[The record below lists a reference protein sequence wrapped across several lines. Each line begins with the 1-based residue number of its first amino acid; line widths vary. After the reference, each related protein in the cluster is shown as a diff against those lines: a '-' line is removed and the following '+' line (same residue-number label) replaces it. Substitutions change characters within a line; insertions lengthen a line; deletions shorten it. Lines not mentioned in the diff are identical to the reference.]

1 MSANSPSANNTADSA
16 GIDGNL
22 AAAPADGSGVATS
35 VPPASCPHFAGYD
48 PLAVE
53 ELRDPHRSFRIARSE
68 HPVYYS
74 ERYGLWEVSRQAD
87 ILAVLG
93 DHENFSAAAALPM
106 ITPPAEVRDRMPEYP
121 WTGCVLV
128 LDEPEHRAPRALIQ
142 SPFTPRRVKAQ
153 GEGIRRKVD
162 ALLDPLARDGRV
174 EFIGEVAYPLAFGT
188 VNDVL
193 GLPAERFDLLERG
206 VHATLSLL
214 AGGLTDDEE
223 ILAAART
230 CADLYEFVYEFIE
243 ERRAHP
249 TDDYTSVIV
258 NTRMGDGSL
267 ESTPQALKHVWTLI
281 IAGFETTANA
291 LSNGLRSLLSH
302 RDQWDMLVADRT
314 LIDGAVEEMLRHR
327 TLLKRLFRLATR
339 DVVVGGVTIPKGARV
354 SLLVASANRDE
365 RAVENPDVFD
375 ITRKQAHLAFGK
387 GQHFCVGAPLAR
399 LELKVALEAILDR
412 FPDIVIAEDQ
422 EITWRP
428 NPMFDEMNSLYV
440 QVGGR

>member
-1 MSANSPSANNTADSA
+1 MSVNNTE
-16 GIDGNL
+16 GM
-22 AAAPADGSGVATS
+22 ATS
-35 VPPASCPHFAGYD
+35 DGDLASRLDFESSVGEAAVAAGCPHFAGYD
-48 PLAVE
+48 PLSVE
-53 ELRDPHRSFRIARSE
+53 ELRDPHPSFKVARDE
-68 HPVYYS
+68 FPVYYS

-106 ITPPAEVRDRMPEYP
+106 IDPPVEVRDRMPEYP

-128 LDEPEHRAPRALIQ
+128 LDEPEHKAPRALIQ

-153 GEGIRRKVD
+153 GEGIRSMAD
-162 ALLDPLARDGRV
+162 ALLDPLARDGRI

-193 GLPAERFDLLERG
+193 GLPSERFDLLERG
-206 VHATLSLL
+206 VHATLALL
-214 AGGLTDDEE
+214 AGGLTDEE
-223 ILAAART
+223 EVVAAART

-243 ERRAHP
+243 ERRARP

-258 NTRMGDGSL
+258 NTRMADGSL

-291 LSNGLRSLLSH
+291 MSNGLRSLLTH
-302 RDQWDMLVADRT
+302 RDQWNMLVEDRS

-354 SLLVASANRDE
+354 ALLVASANRDE
-365 RAVENPDVFD
+365 RVVANPEAFD

-412 FPDIVIAEDQ
+412 FPDIVVAEDQ
-422 EITWRP
+422 ELTWRP
-428 NPMFDEMNSLYV
+428 NPMFDEMNTLYL
-440 QVGGR
+440 QAGRG

>member
-1 MSANSPSANNTADSA
+1 MSVNNAETNSDGDVAATDLRSSVVEAVAA
-16 GIDGNL
+16 G
-22 AAAPADGSGVATS
+22 
-35 VPPASCPHFAGYD
+35 CPHFAGYD
-48 PLAVE
+48 PLSVE
-53 ELRDPHRSFRIARSE
+53 ELRDPHPSFRVARDE
-68 HPVYYS
+68 LPVYFS

-93 DHENFSAAAALPM
+93 DHDHFSAAAALPM
-106 ITPPAEVRDRMPEYP
+106 ISPPAEVLDRMPEYP

-128 LDEPEHRAPRALIQ
+128 LDDPEHRAPRALIQ

-153 GEGIRRKVD
+153 AEKIRSKADV
-162 ALLDPLARDGRV
+162 LLDPLARDGRI

-188 VNDVL
+188 INDVL

-214 AGGLTDDEE
+214 AGGLTSEDEIIE
-223 ILAAART
+223 AART

-249 TDDYTSVIV
+249 ADDYTSVIV
-258 NTRMGDGSL
+258 NTRLEDGSL
-267 ESTPQALKHVWTLI
+267 ESTAQALKHVWTLI

-291 LSNGLRSLLSH
+291 LSNGVRSLLMQ
-302 RDQWDMLVADRT
+302 RDQWEMLVADRS

-327 TLLKRLFRLATR
+327 TLLKRLFRLATQ

-365 RAVENPDVFD
+365 RAISNPDTFD

-412 FPDIVIAEDQ
+412 FPDIAIAGDQ
-422 EITWRP
+422 EISWRP
-428 NPMFDEMNSLYV
+428 NPMFDEMNTLYM
-440 QVGGR
+440 QTGGV